1 MTDTYNLY
9 LNIENSLLHDFNP
22 SVYLEKVCTNPTFQQ
37 YPFSMLY
44 KLKTT
49 EQSKK
54 YHPEGSVW
62 NHTLLVV
69 DEAAKI
75 KTRSKNQKVL
85 MWAALLHDIGKPSTT
100 KKRKGRITSY
110 DHDRAGAELSKEFL
124 SCFTGDKNFIHD
136 VCNLIRYHMQV
147 LFVVNALPFA
157 DIQGMKHDTDI
168 HEVALLGLCD
178 RMGRLNAD
186 KLKEQKDIEKFL
198 IKCKNK

>member
-1 MTDTYNLY
+1 
-9 LNIENSLLHDFNP
+9 
-22 SVYLEKVCTNPTFQQ
+22 
-37 YPFSMLY
+37 
-44 KLKTT
+44 
-49 EQSKK
+49 
-54 YHPEGSVW
+54 
-62 NHTLLVV
+62 
-69 DEAAKI
+69 
-75 KTRSKNQKVL
+75 

-110 DHDRAGAELSKEFL
+110 DHDRAGAELSNEFL